1 MNIDPAKFFTNE
13 YLKEV
18 DTWINRINEA
28 RDEAIKHGI
37 HANAVLL
44 SERLAYM
51 AGFLFK
57 EPSMSGAVSY
67 TTEVP
72 PMILGLEANVEKFM
86 PDGVE
91 FIVMHK
97 PKSQL
102 DRIREEAQRELIE
115 RMKTMSF
122 SEITE
127 LIYGAKT

>member
-1 MNIDPAKFFTNE
+1 MNIDPTKFYTNE

-37 HANAVLL
+37 QANTVLL
-44 SERLAYM
+44 SKRLAYM

-57 EPSMSGAVSY
+57 ENSMYGDVSY

-72 PMILGLEANVEKFM
+72 PMILGLEATIEKFM

-97 PKSQL
+97 PKSSL
-102 DRIREEAQRELIE
+102 DRIREDAQRELIE

-127 LIYGAKT
+127 LIYGEKT